1 MNMPY
6 FHFPHCGYSRRQGF
20 CLISLDQIARK
31 KMEKGNL
38 GGQKRDRKRV
48 SKRRSRTLQNAELVH
63 ENKWIEE
70 EDKTFKYLPCD
81 RTVLKVRI
89 ILQEQLI
96 KAS

>member
-1 MNMPY
+1 MQQEAGVLLN
-6 FHFPHCGYSRRQGF
+6 FFGSNCT
-20 CLISLDQIARK
+20 K
-31 KMEKGNL
+31 KDGRGESW
-38 GGQKRDRKRV
+38 GQKRDRKRV
-48 SKRRSRTLQNAELVH
+48 SKRRSRTLQNTELVH

-89 ILQEQLI
+89 ILQKQLI